1 MKDESKNVL
10 IIIHANDHASNAKPI
25 VMSVSMHFQKNIS
38 SAFNANHSEEKTFR
52 AFIRKKCNDKQKTHS
67 KRYPTHLQ

>member
-38 SAFNANHSEEKTFR
+38 PAFNANHSEEKNFSS
-52 AFIRKKCNDKQKTHS
+52 IYKKEMQ
-67 KRYPTHLQ
+67 